1 MLVKNGN
8 YDSSIVAADF
18 LHLRIHGLAF
28 LRVGFRLAS
37 SRSSSNRAF
46 FQDASFQLACD
57 A

>member
-1 MLVKNGN
+1 MLVKMGIMTPP
-8 YDSSIVAADF
+8 SSLQILCISEYMAWRFSVSVSA
-18 LHLRIHGLAF
+18 
-28 LRVGFRLAS
+28 LAS